1 MLPTAAEQWATTL
14 FLWYVTLS
22 ALKKQLNY
30 LYNYLLSAENVLA
43 ISISGKK
50 KNLRIK
56 NERKILKRRLD
67 TKQK

>member
-50 KNLRIK
+50 KIY
-56 NERKILKRRLD
+56 E
-67 TKQK
+67 